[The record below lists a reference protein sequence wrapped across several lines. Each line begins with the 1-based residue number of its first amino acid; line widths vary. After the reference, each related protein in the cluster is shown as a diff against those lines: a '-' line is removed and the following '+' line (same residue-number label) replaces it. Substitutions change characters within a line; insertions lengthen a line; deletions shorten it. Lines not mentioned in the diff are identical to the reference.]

1 MHIERELINRI
12 LLNCCL
18 SGFLGSFSSRRDV
31 KWDCCRFR
39 STNGLVRFRWSP
51 ASLLIRLGGKF
62 RGYIYSIN
70 FFCFSRFVFWT
81 FLNFA
86 FKGDFLN
93 ISISVETEQSDLVQH
108 QQQPAET
115 HHIISVYLNRYCTI
129 YIKGFQFCIILY
141 FHR

>member
-1 MHIERELINRI
+1 MASDVDLYSYLISTILFLLCFFILEVHPLQYPVIFVENSNIMHIERELINRI

-70 FFCFSRFVFWT
+70 FFLLFQICF
-81 FLNFA
+81 L
-86 FKGDFLN
+86 D
-93 ISISVETEQSDLVQH
+93 ISE
-108 QQQPAET
+108 
-115 HHIISVYLNRYCTI
+115 
-129 YIKGFQFCIILY
+129 FCL
-141 FHR
+141 